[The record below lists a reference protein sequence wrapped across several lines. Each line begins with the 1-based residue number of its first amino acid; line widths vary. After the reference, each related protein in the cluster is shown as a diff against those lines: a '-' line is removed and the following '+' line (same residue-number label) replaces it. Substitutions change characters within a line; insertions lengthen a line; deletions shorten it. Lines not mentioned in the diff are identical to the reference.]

1 MYTVRYIGAGSYY
14 VLIKKY
20 ITNFTNVQMVEK
32 VYSAYS
38 IVTGI
43 GNALISAIASAIV
56 ARCNLIYST
65 LIFGTISTLA
75 MILLLKFMK
84 TRVGLKPEQ
93 YRMKDINYK
102 EYVSLKWKPTKRFS
116 FFLCHFAVLP

>member
-65 LIFGTISTLA
+65 LIFGTISTLSTLA

-102 EYVSLKWKPTKRFS
+102 EYVSLK
-116 FFLCHFAVLP
+116 

>member
-65 LIFGTISTLA
+65 LIFGAISTLA

-84 TRVGLKPEQ
+84 TIKKNIKLFLAEKMHLMRQKYLMLMP
-93 YRMKDINYK
+93 YLMKK
-102 EYVSLKWKPTKRFS
+102 K
-116 FFLCHFAVLP
+116 

>member
-32 VYSAYS
+32 VYSSYS

-56 ARCNLIYST
+56 SHCNLIYST
-65 LIFGTISTLA
+65 LIFGALSTLS
-75 MILLLKFMK
+75 MVVLLKFMK
-84 TRVGLKPEQ
+84 TRVGLRPEQ
-93 YRMKDINYK
+93 YRTKDINYK
-102 EYVSLKWKPTKRFS
+102 EYISLK
-116 FFLCHFAVLP
+116 

>member
-1 MYTVRYIGAGSYY
+1 MVAILLVMYTVRYIGAGSYY

-65 LIFGTISTLA
+65 LIFGAISTLA

-84 TRVGLKPEQ
+84 TRVGLRPEQ
-93 YRMKDINYK
+93 YRMKDRNYT
-102 EYVSLKWKPTKRFS
+102 E
-116 FFLCHFAVLP
+116 